1 MSNAPAG
8 VVRLS
13 VREEARAARAAAR
26 KLALLSNDARNSVLL
41 DVAKRTEQNAARIL
55 AANGEDC
62 KAAGELVRSGKL
74 SEAAFTRLR
83 VTEKTFREMVKWLEE
98 FTRRKDPLEKRLARA
113 GLGEELVVRKE
124 TCR

>member
-13 VREEARAARAAAR
+13 VREQARAARAAAR

-41 DVAKRTEQNAARIL
+41 DVSKRTEQNAARIL

-62 KAAGELVRSGKL
+62 KAAGGTGSKRGNCR
-74 SEAAFTRLR
+74 RLR
-83 VTEKTFREMVKWLEE
+83 LRGC
-98 FTRRKDPLEKRLARA
+98 A
-113 GLGEELVVRKE
+113 
-124 TCR
+124 